1 MGKDELL
8 ERRMKK
14 ASPSPA
20 KPCGKSIQRSS
31 ERRKIHTA
39 SRETK
44 KSLLD
49 EFDRPEE
56 EEEEAAG
63 FDTQMAAEAIND
75 LHSGNA
81 REIDNESNN
90 LIVPAKACEK
100 NVDEVVVS
108 STEKRGGELSNQR
121 CRSNLLK
128 QSSGGDEA
136 ESSLMGGYHRLTC
149 KGPRSTSNTTKKLRS
164 LTLPF
169 PRLRVQEREDIIDED
184 LYILRDSKKEKEFG
198 FNMGVSLTRAR
209 QNPLL
214 KGRRVLITPT
224 TKPGL
229 NTITTLVKAVHGQ
242 PVERLGKSFL
252 SEDKVP
258 ENLLVLSCEEDQD
271 ISIPFLERVQGI
283 PEAEE
288 ARGYALTTKTKT
300 ERLE

>member
-63 FDTQMAAEAIND
+63 FDTQMAADAIND

-90 LIVPAKACEK
+90 LI
-100 NVDEVVVS
+100 
-108 STEKRGGELSNQR
+108 
-121 CRSNLLK
+121 
-128 QSSGGDEA
+128 
-136 ESSLMGGYHRLTC
+136 
-149 KGPRSTSNTTKKLRS
+149 
-164 LTLPF
+164 
-169 PRLRVQEREDIIDED
+169 
-184 LYILRDSKKEKEFG
+184 
-198 FNMGVSLTRAR
+198 
-209 QNPLL
+209 
-214 KGRRVLITPT
+214 
-224 TKPGL
+224 
-229 NTITTLVKAVHGQ
+229 
-242 PVERLGKSFL
+242 GK
-252 SEDKVP
+252 
-258 ENLLVLSCEEDQD
+258 
-271 ISIPFLERVQGI
+271 
-283 PEAEE
+283 
-288 ARGYALTTKTKT
+288 
-300 ERLE
+300 